1 MLHLRVIVL
10 VLRIFC
16 LTFKNNGYQFIF
28 NQFHPKKYLQKQ
40 EAMNQTIQSIRRK
53 TNSNNGIYVHLRN
66 EMKRLIIQWQLQNDA
81 KSLTQKKKKKKH
93 FYYFSETIVVGS
105 ILHLHRVELNRL
117 KVNYV
122 VRSYFILLH
131 VFR

>member
-1 MLHLRVIVL
+1 MLHLQVIVL

-40 EAMNQTIQSIRRK
+40 EAMDQTIQSIWRK

-66 EMKRLIIQWQLQNDA
+66 ETKRLIIHWQLRNGA
-81 KSLTQKKKKKKH
+81 KSLMQKKEEQKN
-93 FYYFSETIVVGS
+93 I
-105 ILHLHRVELNRL
+105 
-117 KVNYV
+117 
-122 VRSYFILLH
+122 FIISVKQL
-131 VFR
+131 

>member
-40 EAMNQTIQSIRRK
+40 EAMDQTIQTIRRK
-53 TNSNNGIYVHLRN
+53 TNSNNGIYVHRSKRN
-66 EMKRLIIQWQLQNDA
+66 ETKRLFTDNSKTVQNL
-81 KSLTQKKKKKKH
+81 LTQKKKNKKT
-93 FYYFSETIVVGS
+93 F
-105 ILHLHRVELNRL
+105 
-117 KVNYV
+117 
-122 VRSYFILLH
+122 LL
-131 VFR
+131 FQ